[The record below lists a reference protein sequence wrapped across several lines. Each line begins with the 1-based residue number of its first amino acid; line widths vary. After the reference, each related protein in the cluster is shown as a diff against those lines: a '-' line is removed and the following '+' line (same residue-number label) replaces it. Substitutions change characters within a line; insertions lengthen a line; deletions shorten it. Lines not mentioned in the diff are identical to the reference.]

1 MRVGLIDVDGRKF
14 PNLALMKIST
24 YHKNIGDKV
33 EFVDPMFGKYD
44 VCYASKVFNF
54 SKDIDYCTDCEIIK
68 GGTGYDVHSR
78 LPLHMEYLQPD
89 YSLYS
94 VDDDYAYGF
103 VTRGCPNHC
112 KWCVVPIKEGI
123 IRPYMSIDEIT
134 QHGKRSHII
143 LMDNNILASDF
154 GISQLIEVC
163 EKCYYIDINQGNEA
177 KRVTKDIAEL
187 FARINFING
196 VIRFAADTPA
206 EVDNVLNAIN
216 MIDKERE
223 KLGKSKR
230 QYLIYTMIYGDIQQC
245 YDRVS
250 MFRGISNVR
259 VFAQPFRDVN
269 KQNEIPQWQKDF
281 ARWCNVRQLFAKIDF
296 KDLETRKGVYGRMYF
311 ESTIGR
317 INHYG

>member
-1 MRVGLIDVDGRKF
+1 M
-14 PNLALMKIST
+14 A
-24 YHKNIGDKV
+24 
-33 EFVDPMFGKYD
+33 
-44 VCYASKVFNF
+44 KVFNF
-54 SKDIDYCTDCEIIK
+54 TPPDKNIYNAKTIIK

-78 LPLHMEYLQPD
+78 LPQQMEYLQPD
-89 YSLYS
+89 YSLYG

-134 QHGKRSHII
+134 QQGKRNHII
-143 LMDNNILASDF
+143 LMDNNLLASDF
-154 GISQLIEVC
+154 GIEQLIEVC
-163 EKCYYIDINQGNEA
+163 ENGYYIDINQGNEA
-177 KRVTKDIAEL
+177 KKVTKEIEEL

-206 EVDNVLNAIN
+206 EVGNVLNAIN

-230 QYLIYTMIYGDIQQC
+230 QYLIYTMIHGDIQQC
-245 YDRVS
+245 YDRIS
-250 MFRGISNVR
+250 RFRGISNVR

-269 KQNEIPQWQKDF
+269 KPNEIPQWQKDF
-281 ARWCNVRQLFAKIDF
+281 ARWCNVRNLFFKIDF

-311 ESTIGR
+311 NKLFMEGR
-317 INHYG
+317 